1 MLGLFCEPWE
11 FTFIWNTRGVRNRQA
26 IQSCFFSMC
35 SAMQQ
40 NYCSDLQRLEV
51 RALLGKKKGFAFRL
65 QWGWKSRLGC
75 LLLNL
80 HYSFKFGVTGWISI
94 SFYLEHILCNNNLK
108 SFLLACSVSLK
119 KKKNT
124 LSATCNTDMKTLCQ
138 VHLTAHNFLIADG
151 VLVSLPGW
159 VSVTL
164 TIPICHSARPTE
176 ACHLEMSFSIII
188 QPVFLVC
195 LIGTR

>member
-11 FTFIWNTRGVRNRQA
+11 FTFIWNTSGVRNRQA

-108 SFLLACSVSLK
+108 SFLFTCSVSLK
-119 KKKNT
+119 KKK
-124 LSATCNTDMKTLCQ
+124 KK
-138 VHLTAHNFLIADG
+138 H
-151 VLVSLPGW
+151 
-159 VSVTL
+159 
-164 TIPICHSARPTE
+164 PICNMQHWYENTVSSSLDCPQLLNCRRSA
-176 ACHLEMSFSIII
+176 
-188 QPVFLVC
+188 
-195 LIGTR
+195 G